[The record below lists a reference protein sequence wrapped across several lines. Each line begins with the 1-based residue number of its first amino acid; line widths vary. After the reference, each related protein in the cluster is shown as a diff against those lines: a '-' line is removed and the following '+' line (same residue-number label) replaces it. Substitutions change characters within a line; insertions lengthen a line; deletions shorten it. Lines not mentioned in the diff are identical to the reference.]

1 MVKESYFMNF
11 NLEERKAKIIATIG
25 PATESQECIRDL
37 LLNGV
42 DVIRLNFSH
51 GSFDEHLARIEAIR
65 SVSDAINHSVS
76 ILQDLQGPKL
86 RLGILPPNGFNLILG
101 NQILLSSRNSF
112 SEGTQNKIPCL
123 PIDIQ
128 DVEKFVQIGN
138 RILLDDGYFELK
150 VIEVS
155 EEGILAEVI
164 SGGKVTSHKGVNLP
178 DSEIKIPTFTEK
190 DKKDLI
196 FGLNHDVDIIALSFI
211 QRAEDINIVRN
222 FIDKHVPERSGT
234 PIIAKI
240 ERPIAMDNLEE
251 IIDAADGVMIARGDL
266 AVETSP
272 FYVPI
277 AQKKIID
284 MANQKAKIVITATQM
299 LESMIEHPRPTRA
312 EASDVAN
319 AILDGSD
326 AVMLSGETAVG
337 KYPVKTIQMMHSIVC
352 EAEKNYECW
361 GHHSN
366 TRFIKVHSDSL
377 SMARAAFTLSDAL
390 DIASI
395 AVFTQSGRTAILMSK
410 MRPGCP
416 IFAFTPHKNTFQ
428 RLHLIWGVIPFQ
440 IPFADTAEKMVNEVE
455 NAILSVST
463 LEKGQQIVLISTFP
477 IGKTGKPN
485 FILLHTIGNPI

>member
-1 MVKESYFMNF
+1 MNF
-11 NLEERKAKIIATIG
+11 NLSERKAKIIATIG
-25 PATESQECIRDL
+25 PATESKERIQDL

-51 GSFDEHLARIEAIR
+51 GTFDEHLARIELIR
-65 SVSDAINHSVS
+65 SVGEAVGRSVS

-86 RLGILPPNGFNLILG
+86 RLGILPKEGFELVQGKKLR
-101 NQILLSSRNSF
+101 LSSHDAFNDGKHN
-112 SEGTQNKIPCL
+112 EIPTL
-123 PIDIQ
+123 PLDIP
-128 DVEKFVQIGN
+128 DVEKFVKMGD

-150 VIEVS
+150 AIEIS
-155 EEGILAEVI
+155 EDGIIAEVTV
-164 SGGKVTSHKGVNLP
+164 GGKITSHKGVNLP
-178 DSEIKIPTFTEK
+178 DSKIKIPTFTEK

-196 FGLNHDVDIIALSFI
+196 FGLNHDVDLIALSFI
-211 QRAEDINIVRN
+211 ECGTDIGLVRR
-222 FIDKHVPERSGT
+222 FIDENVPERSGT
-234 PIIAKI
+234 PIIAKL
-240 ERPIAMDNLEE
+240 ERPIAMQNLEE
-251 IIDAADGVMIARGDL
+251 IIDAADGVMVARGDL

-272 FYVPI
+272 YYVPI

-337 KYPVKTIQMMHSIVC
+337 KYPIKTIQMMHSIVC
-352 EAEKNYECW
+352 EAEKNYASW
-361 GHHSN
+361 GHHTNN
-366 TRFIKVHSDSL
+366 TFTKVHSDSL
-377 SMARAAFTLSDAL
+377 SMSRAAYTLSETL

-410 MRPGCP
+410 MRPSCP

-440 IPFADTAEKMVNEVE
+440 IPFADTAEKMVSEVE
-455 NAILSVST
+455 NAILSVSK
-463 LEKGQQIVLISTFP
+463 LEKDQQIVLVSTFP